1 MTDELNIFLNIG
13 NQRRQVGQLIFQNRR
28 YYFEYGVDFIKSD
41 LQISPFLL
49 PLKTGVFT
57 CDENNFSNPFGVF
70 NDSMPDGWG
79 MLLLSRKLKK
89 QNIDIHEL
97 SFLEK
102 LSIVG
107 RSGMGAL
114 EYEPFVENQFSE
126 ILSSLDILSEESNK
140 VLNGEDSDFIELMLK
155 NSGSSSG
162 ARPKIIADID
172 GELWIIKLISSMDDN
187 DAGIMEYAYSLA
199 AKKAGINM
207 PETKLFQSEKYPGFF
222 GIKRFDRKGKCKM
235 HMHSACGL
243 LNADFRTP
251 SLEYE
256 NLIAATKQ
264 LTKNVKEAE
273 QIFRIMVFNI
283 KTHNLDDHSKNF
295 SFLMDENGKW
305 SVSPA
310 YDLTYSRGIYGHR
323 MTGVNGKTKD
333 ITDKDILT
341 VAEKC
346 GIEGAENIIDE
357 VCFAVA
363 EINEAGKIFKKS
375 GF

>member
-1 MTDELNIFLNIG
+1 MIKELNIFLNIG

-28 YYFEYGVDFIKSD
+28 YYFEYSVDFIKSD

-79 MLLLSRKLKK
+79 MLLLSQKLKK

-107 RSGMGAL
+107 RNGMGAL

-126 ILSSLDILSEESNK
+126 ILSSPDILSKESNK

-155 NSGSSSG
+155 NSGSSCG
-162 ARPKIIADID
+162 ARPKITTDIN
-172 GELWIIKLISSMDDN
+172 GESWIIKLISSMDDN
-187 DAGIMEYAYSLA
+187 DAGITEYAYSLA

-207 PETKLFQSEKYPGFF
+207 PETRLFQSEKYPGFF
-222 GIKRFDRKGKCKM
+222 GTKRFDRKGKCKI

-256 NLIAATKQ
+256 HLITATKQ

-273 QIFRIMVFNI
+273 QIFRIMVFNV

-295 SFLMDENGKW
+295 SFLMDENEKW

-341 VAEKC
+341 VAKKC

-357 VCFAVA
+357 VCLAAA
-363 EINEAGKIFKKS
+363 EIGEAGKMFKKS
-375 GF
+375 CF